1 MRILSYFISAIT
13 NNDDKAADWPDRFYE
28 QYFNQPQE
36 SILYMVDAV
45 SRLICHPEDI
55 SGM

>member
-1 MRILSYFISAIT
+1 MRTLSYFISALT
-13 NNDDKAADWPDRFYE
+13 NDDKSADEPNRFYE